1 MHFPPNCLLNHL
13 NLRCMQTCS
22 IEELAWMTYKTNKQ
36 GKNFNRNSFQKRK
49 FFKKTGILVFN
60 VTNLHYPHT
69 PKNPKE
75 CPLLANYKQKL
86 VNQIVAWLF
95 SSMLSWLGTFTN
107 SFKVINSSCKLQKL
121 NKPGSMRLL

>member
-36 GKNFNRNSFQKRK
+36 GKNFNRNSFQKRE

-75 CPLLANYKQKL
+75 CPHLANYKQKL
-86 VNQIVAWLF
+86 VKQIVATWDDYSVACFHDWAHSQTVLK
-95 SSMLSWLGTFTN
+95 LSTLVAN
-107 SFKVINSSCKLQKL
+107 YRN
-121 NKPGSMRLL
+121 